1 VSTQK
6 FFDIHP
12 EVARL
17 AAKAEAACAPY
28 FQRIEDICEHNSL
41 KVLAAFGEERIS
53 DTHLVGTAGYGYSDR
68 GRDGLD
74 SLYARIFGAQ
84 DALVRHHFACGTAA
98 IATALFGLLRPGNV
112 IVSLTGRPY
121 DTLHATLGIKGQP
134 GEGSLREFG
143 VEYRELDLLPDGNV
157 DFEAVPA
164 AVKGARVA
172 YIQRSRGYSLRPSVS
187 VEEIGRLAEIVKRAN
202 PDAWVVVDNCYG
214 EFVEKTEPTQ
224 VGADLI
230 IGSLIKNPGGGIA
243 RTGGY
248 IAGQKELVERCAHRL
263 TAPGLGREVGCSL
276 DQNKNMYMG
285 LFYAPGVVA
294 SAVKTAVFAA
304 GLLSAMGYKVYPD
317 AGQPRTDIIQSVV
330 LGSPEKLTAFC
341 RGIQKGAPIDSF
353 VSPEAWEMPG
363 YDSKVIM
370 AAGAFNMGASIEL
383 SADGPMRD
391 PYAAW
396 MQGGLNY
403 PVGKLGVMMASGKL
417 LGDN

>member
-1 VSTQK
+1 MNSHD
-6 FFDIHP
+6 FFNIP
-12 EVARL
+12 PGVREL
-17 AAKAEAACAPY
+17 AAKAQAECAPY
-28 FQRIEDICEHNSL
+28 FERIEDICEHNSL
-41 KVLAAFGEERIS
+41 KVLAAFGEERIGE
-53 DTHLVGTAGYGYSDR
+53 THLLGTAGYGYSDR

-74 SLYARIFGAQ
+74 SLYARIFGAE

-98 IATALFGLLRPGNV
+98 IATALFGLLRPGDV
-112 IVSLTGRPY
+112 ICCLTGRPY
-121 DTLHATLGIKGQP
+121 DTLHATLGISGQP

-143 VEYRELDLLPDGNV
+143 VEYRELGLRPDGSV
-157 DFEAVPA
+157 DLEAIPD
-164 AVKGARVA
+164 AVRGARVA

-187 VEEIGRLAEIVKRAN
+187 VEEIGKIAGIAKRHN
-202 PDAWVVVDNCYG
+202 PDCWVVVDNCYG
-214 EFVEKTEPTQ
+214 EFVEKLEPTQ
-224 VGADLI
+224 AGADLI

-248 IAGQKELVERCAHRL
+248 IAGQKELVERCANRL

-304 GLLSAMGYKVYPD
+304 ELLGAMGYEVYPT

-330 LGSPEKLTAFC
+330 LGSPQKLTEFC

-383 SADGPMRD
+383 SADGPMRE

-396 MQGGLNY
+396 VQGGLNY
-403 PVGKLGVMMASGKL
+403 PVGKLGVMMAAGMVIDS
-417 LGDN
+417 

>member
-1 VSTQK
+1 MSTQK

>member
-1 VSTQK
+1 MREQE
-6 FFDIHP
+6 FFDISP
-12 EVARL
+12 KVREL
-17 AAKAEAACAPY
+17 AAKSQAECAP
-28 FQRIEDICEHNSL
+28 FFERIEDICEHNSL

-53 DTHLVGTAGYGYSDR
+53 EMHLLGTAGYGYGDR

-98 IATALFGLLRPGNV
+98 IATALFGLLRPGDV
-112 IVSLTGRPY
+112 ICSLTGRPY
-121 DTLHATLGIKGQP
+121 DTLHTTLGITGQP

-143 VEYRELDLLPDGNV
+143 VEYRELALLFDGKVDL
-157 DFEAVPA
+157 EAIPA
-164 AVKGARVA
+164 AVKGVRIA

-187 VEEIGRLAEIVKRAN
+187 VEEIGKIAEIAKRAN
-202 PDAWVVVDNCYG
+202 PDCWVVVDNCYG
-214 EFVEKTEPTQ
+214 EFVEKLEPTQ

-248 IAGQKELVERCAHRL
+248 IAGQKELVERCAHRM

-304 GLLSAMGYKVYPD
+304 GLFSAMGYDVYPN

-383 SADGPMRD
+383 SADGPMRP

-403 PVGKLGVMMASGKL
+403 PVGKLGVMMAAEMII
-417 LGDN
+417 DNG

>member
-1 VSTQK
+1 MSAGE
-6 FFDIHP
+6 FFDIDP
-12 EVARL
+12 KVKEL
-17 AAKAEAACAPY
+17 AKQAQANCAPY
-28 FQRIEDICEHNSL
+28 FERIEDLCEYNSL
-41 KVLAAFGEERIS
+41 KVLAAFGAERIS

-74 SLYARIFGAQ
+74 NLYARIFGAQ

-98 IATALFGLLRPGNV
+98 IATALFGLLRPGDV
-112 IVSLTGRPY
+112 ICCLTGRPY
-121 DTLHATLGIKGQP
+121 DTLHATLGITNQP
-134 GEGSLREFG
+134 GAGSLAEFG
-143 VEYRELDLLPDGNV
+143 VEYRELPLLPDGGV
-157 DFEAVPA
+157 DFEAIPA
-164 AVKGARVA
+164 AIKGVRVA
-172 YIQRSRGYSLRPSVS
+172 YIQRSRGYSLRPSTNI
-187 VEEIGRLAEIVKRAN
+187 EEIGKIVEIVKRTN
-202 PDAWVVVDNCYG
+202 PETWVVVDNCYG
-214 EFVEKTEPTQ
+214 EFVEKLEPTQ

-304 GLLSAMGYKVYPD
+304 ELLRSMGYEAHPE

-353 VSPEAWEMPG
+353 VSPEAWEIPG

-383 SADGPMRD
+383 SADGPMRP

-403 PVGKLGVMMASGKL
+403 PVGKLGVMMAAGQLTNYK
-417 LGDN
+417 